1 MVAICRKAGL
11 VGFSHLYRKNWKN
24 FRFHIH
30 AYTLVKSALKKSPL
44 MSFSKANNSL
54 SSRTAAVGNMGAAI
68 VAHMARSICSRI
80 AAVIC
85 NWKGLYFSG
94 QKPSTQVESNRW
106 DSDTKL
112 VFFFSTFRYHL
123 ESSLFFGFLQWFLLK
138 NVKLSDN
145 HQWKLKSR

>member
-1 MVAICRKAGL
+1 
-11 VGFSHLYRKNWKN
+11 
-24 FRFHIH
+24 
-30 AYTLVKSALKKSPL
+30 
-44 MSFSKANNSL
+44 MSLSKANNSL
-54 SSRTAAVGNMGAAI
+54 GSRTAAVGNMGAAI

-112 VFFFSTFRYHL
+112 VFFQYLSISLRKQFIFR
-123 ESSLFFGFLQWFLLK
+123 FFTVIFVEECQI
-138 NVKLSDN
+138 V
-145 HQWKLKSR
+145 R